1 MYAKFIILS
10 VCVLKEVQEAKN
22 VLQEYDHEFA
32 EFLYYTPAEIDKGS
46 PFWLV
51 RAGRNIA
58 KPGYRIGPRR
68 IECSSIHFVT
78 EGSLMVEYKGQ
89 SCRLQAGDAFCM
101 YPNETYL
108 YYKPDGEPSLQL
120 TWLAMDGPGM
130 EKMLRL
136 AGFDLEKPWSRG
148 RWTPELEDRIGRLF
162 AEWRKGKADELAVSL
177 GLKGLLYQTLS
188 LLASTAGMGEG
199 LRSPAKKSKAS
210 QWTEYIEWH
219 AAEGITV
226 QQVAEYAGLNRTYF
240 SAQFT
245 KAVGLTPARY
255 IAKVKMDKA
264 QQMLRGTSAAVT
276 EIAYSLGYPTLY
288 AFTRAF
294 THYCSMSPS
303 EYRKQHQA

>member
-108 YYKPDGEPSLQL
+108 YYKPDDEPSLQL

-130 EKMLRL
+130 EKMLFRRRIYG
-136 AGFDLEKPWSRG
+136 AFRG
-148 RWTPELEDRIGRLF
+148 INEGDQKRRCDQWL
-162 AEWRKGKADELAVSL
+162 
-177 GLKGLLYQTLS
+177 LLYAAYRRSTGDQRS
-188 LLASTAGMGEG
+188 L
-199 LRSPAKKSKAS
+199 
-210 QWTEYIEWH
+210 I
-219 AAEGITV
+219 
-226 QQVAEYAGLNRTYF
+226 
-240 SAQFT
+240 
-245 KAVGLTPARY
+245 
-255 IAKVKMDKA
+255 
-264 QQMLRGTSAAVT
+264 
-276 EIAYSLGYPTLY
+276 
-288 AFTRAF
+288 
-294 THYCSMSPS
+294 
-303 EYRKQHQA
+303 